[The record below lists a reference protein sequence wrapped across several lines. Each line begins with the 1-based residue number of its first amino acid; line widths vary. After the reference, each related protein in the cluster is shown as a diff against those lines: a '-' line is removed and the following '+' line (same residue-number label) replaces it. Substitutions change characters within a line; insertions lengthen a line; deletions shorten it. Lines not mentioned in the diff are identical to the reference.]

1 MDTFILYSYLSTYT
15 VNKIE
20 VLKTYGFKTLF
31 EDLRLQKHQSD
42 YRHGGETIIK

>member
-31 EDLRLQKHQSD
+31 EDLRLKKHQSD